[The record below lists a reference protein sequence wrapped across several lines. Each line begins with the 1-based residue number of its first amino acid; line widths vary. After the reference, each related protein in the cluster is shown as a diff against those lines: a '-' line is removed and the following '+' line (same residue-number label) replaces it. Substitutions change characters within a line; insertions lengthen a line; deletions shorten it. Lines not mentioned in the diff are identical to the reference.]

1 MAYYSIEEIKIA
13 ALDTMMENSTLSI
26 TGMPFLA
33 AMLTKLTAPKPTE
46 AVPAPV
52 VAEAEPEVTEPA
64 VSEAAKETAPSAPV
78 FLGPQAALKRSVYDR
93 LQIYRT
99 KGMPSVEIS
108 KLTKGKVTP
117 DEVLEILAGAK
128 MPFGKLEVLD
138 NVLEGKQEEVAS

>member
-1 MAYYSIEEIKIA
+1 MYYHIDEIKLA
-13 ALDTMMENSTLSI
+13 ALDAMMENRTLGI

-33 AMLTKLTAPKPTE
+33 ALLEKLTAPKPSET
-46 AVPAPV
+46 APAPA

-78 FLGPQAALKRSVYDR
+78 FLGPQASLKRSVYDR

-99 KGMPSVEIS
+99 RSMSSVEIS
-108 KLTKGKVTP
+108 KLTNGKVTP

-128 MPFGKLEVLD
+128 MPFGKWEALD
-138 NVLEGKQEEVAS
+138 NVLEGKQEEAAS